1 MGLQLR
7 AEQQMLLQP
16 RMLQSIEVLQ
26 LPSLAL
32 ESWLL
37 EQAESNEALVVESPL
52 EGPGEASSP
61 VAEPSRDQL
70 LDHAPDSGPD
80 AGSDRVPELP
90 RSPRGSQEATEA
102 HDAML
107 RNQPERPASLA
118 AVVEEQLA
126 MAELPGELTEWV
138 RFLVGCLD
146 ERGFLSA
153 TDEELLSLAREQEL
167 AGGEASLGRAIGAL
181 QGLEPKGLGA
191 RDAIEALLLQL
202 DPRDPDYAL
211 LCRLLEEFLDELARN
226 HLPGV
231 AKAMGLELADLERL
245 LAILG
250 ELDPRPAARL
260 VEQTAPVI
268 VPDVVVESGEHGFEV
283 RVTKSAL
290 PAVSV
295 APELRD
301 LAKRKEQTAEVRR
314 YLRGKLDQARWIV
327 EAVAQRGETLLRVAR
342 TVFDHQRSFLEQGP
356 RQLVSLT
363 MGEVAEVLQMHVSTV
378 SRAVAGKYVQTPWGI
393 FALRSFFQAATGDE
407 GAARDE
413 VRARV
418 GEVFAAED
426 KSQPLSDDEVV
437 GELER
442 RGVHIARRTVAK
454 YRKELG
460 IPSSYRRRQYGV

>member
-1 MGLQLR
+1 
-7 AEQQMLLQP
+7 MLLQP

-37 EQAESNEALVVESPL
+37 EQAESNEALVVEGPL
-52 EGPGEASSP
+52 ESSGEAPGSP
-61 VAEPSRDQL
+61 ADRPSEQGL
-70 LDHAPDSGPD
+70 EHAPETGPD
-80 AGSDRVPELP
+80 AGSDRVPDLP
-90 RSPRGSQEATEA
+90 RAPRGSQEATEA

-107 RNQPERPASLA
+107 RNQPERPASLP
-118 AVVEEQLA
+118 VLVEEQLA
-126 MAELPGELTEWV
+126 MAELPAELAEWV

-153 TDEELLSLAREQEL
+153 TDETLLMLAREQGL
-167 AGGEASLGRAIGAL
+167 AGDEASLGRAIGAL
-181 QGLEPKGLGA
+181 QGLEPKGVGA

-211 LCRLLEEFLDELARN
+211 LCRLLEEFLDELAKN

-231 AKAMGLELADLERL
+231 AKAMGLDLEDLGRL
-245 LAILG
+245 LDVLG
-250 ELDPRPAARL
+250 DLDPRPAARL
-260 VEQTAPVI
+260 VEQSAPVI
-268 VPDVVVESGEHGFEV
+268 VPDVMVEGGEAGFEV
-283 RVTKSAL
+283 RVTRSAL

-301 LAKRKEQTAEVRR
+301 LAKQPKQTAEVKR

-342 TVFDHQRSFLEQGP
+342 TVFDRQRAFLEQGP
-356 RQLVSLT
+356 RQLKALT
-363 MGEVAEVLQMHVSTV
+363 MGEVADALELHVSTV

-393 FALRSFFQAATGDE
+393 FALRMFFQAATGDE

-418 GEVFAAED
+418 SEVFEAED
-426 KSQPLSDDEVV
+426 KAKPLSDDEVV
-437 GELER
+437 AELQN

-460 IPSSYRRRQYGV
+460 IPSSYKRRQYGG